1 MTLPRSIK
9 WITGIFLALIV
20 LIALVL
26 AFMDWNWLRGPI
38 ARRIS
43 AATGRSVEINGDL
56 KVQLSLQPR
65 VVVNDIVLGNV
76 AGSNEPRMASLKRLD
91 FSINLAKLLVG
102 RIELPDIA
110 LSEPQVF
117 LEVNQ
122 DGAPNWVFSEH
133 DKNNSLDLP
142 AIGRLSIDRGSVSY
156 RDRKLNTEL
165 ALDVHTLDG
174 SKGDADSRLEVTGKG
189 RFKGLPTTLH
199 AIGGALLSARGNS
212 PYPIEANAIFGGTR
226 ASIRGTLLDPLHLTA
241 EQLNFT
247 LEGSDLALLFPIIGV
262 PIPPTPAYKL
272 AGFLDHTGKL
282 WTFRGLKGT
291 VGESDLA
298 GDFAVDTGKQPQMI
312 TATLVSQKLLIRD
325 LGGFIGADRGTQPS
339 RKPPRG
345 GRMLPTEPFSP
356 EKLQAADADVHF
368 RGAKIITEKIPLE
381 NMSTHLVVNQ
391 GVLKLAPLDFGAA
404 GGHLVA
410 QVEMDGRRAPI
421 ATHVD
426 LVAKGLHLEQMF
438 PNSKLAAA
446 DTGTMGGRA
455 KLVGNGNSVAQL
467 LATANGEA
475 ALIMEGGSVGEL
487 TLRLANLDIA
497 NSMLLLIG
505 GDKQTPIRCMV
516 GNFNAVDGDFKVQ
529 DLVLDT
535 LKVNITGTGDV
546 NFNDESLHLRLVA
559 KSKGFSLAS
568 LRGPVAITGTFES
581 PVARPE
587 LGGVVARGG
596 LAVALG
602 TVTAGLGALIP
613 LLDFGKKNDSNCSA
627 LINEAKADVGV
638 KASDITPVKPAKPAG
653 AETRTRVAP
662 KQ

>member
-9 WITGIFLALIV
+9 WIAGVFLTLIV
-20 LIALVL
+20 LIALVV

-38 ARRIS
+38 ARRVS
-43 AATGRSVEINGDL
+43 ASTGRSFEINGDL
-56 KVQLSLQPR
+56 KVQLSLQPH
-65 VVVNDIVLGNV
+65 VVVNDMVLGNV
-76 AGSNEPRMASLKRLD
+76 AGSNEPSMASLKRLD
-91 FSINLAKLLVG
+91 FRIDLLKLLTG
-102 RIELPDIA
+102 RVELPDIV
-110 LSEPQVF
+110 LSEPSLL
-117 LEVNQ
+117 LEMNL
-122 DGAPNWVFSEH
+122 DGAPNWVFAEH
-133 DKNNSLDLP
+133 DKNNSIELP
-142 AIGRLSIDRGSVSY
+142 AIGHLSIDHGSVTY
-156 RDRKLNTEL
+156 RDRKVNTEL
-165 ALDVHTLDG
+165 ALDVHTLDEG
-174 SKGDADSRLEVTGKG
+174 KGAADSRLEITGKG
-189 RFKGLPTTLH
+189 HFKGLSTTLH
-199 AIGGALLSARGNS
+199 AIGGALLSARGDN
-212 PYPIEANAIFGGTR
+212 PYPIEANATFGGTK
-226 ASIRGTLLDPLHLTA
+226 ASIHGTLLDPLHLTA

-298 GDFAVDTGKQPQMI
+298 GDFAVDRDKRPQLI
-312 TATLVSQKLLIRD
+312 TATLVSQKLVIRD
-325 LGGFIGADRGTQPS
+325 LGGFIGAGRGTQPN
-339 RKPPRG
+339 RTPPTG

-368 RGAKIITEKIPLE
+368 RGAKVITEKMPLE
-381 NMSTHLVVNQ
+381 NMTTHLVVNS

-426 LVAKGLHLEQMF
+426 ITAKGLHLEQMF
-438 PNSKLAAA
+438 PNSKLAVGN
-446 DTGTMGGRA
+446 TGTMGGRA

-467 LATANGEA
+467 LASANGEA
-475 ALIMEGGSVGEL
+475 ALIMDGGSVGEL

-535 LKVNITGTGDV
+535 LKVNITGTGNV

-568 LRGPVAITGTFES
+568 LRGPVAITGSFGS

-587 LGGVVARGG
+587 LGGVVTRGG

-602 TVTAGLGALIP
+602 TVTAGIGALIP
-613 LLDFGKKNDSNCSA
+613 LLDFGKKSDSNCSA
-627 LINEAKADVGV
+627 LINQAKEDAGV
-638 KASDITPVKPAKPAG
+638 KASDITPPKPVKATASEARTKPS
-653 AETRTRVAP
+653 
-662 KQ
+662 K